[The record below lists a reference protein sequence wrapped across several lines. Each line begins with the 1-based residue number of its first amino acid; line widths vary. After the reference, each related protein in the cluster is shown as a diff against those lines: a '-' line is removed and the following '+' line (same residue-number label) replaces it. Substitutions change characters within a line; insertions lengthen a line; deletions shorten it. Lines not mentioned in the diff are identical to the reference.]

1 MKPAKYIILLW
12 QGREQAVAFM
22 QQGFRTIHRRSMV
35 VRHDYQYEHG
45 RFVTNATRFVRQFR
59 KYAKAEAVL
68 LAKFPDYYPYFG
80 QTEEIGRFKIPGNNH
95 RENQAA
101 LRSAL

>member
-1 MKPAKYIILLW
+1 M
-12 QGREQAVAFM
+12 
-22 QQGFRTIHRRSMV
+22 
-35 VRHDYQYEHG
+35 
-45 RFVTNATRFVRQFR
+45 
-59 KYAKAEAVL
+59 L

>member
-1 MKPAKYIILLW
+1 
-12 QGREQAVAFM
+12 
-22 QQGFRTIHRRSMV
+22 MV

-45 RFVTNATRFVRQFR
+45 RFVTNAARFVRQFR

-80 QTEEIGRFKIPGNNH
+80 QTEEIGRFKFPGNNH
-95 RENQAA
+95 RGKSGGVKVGA
-101 LRSAL
+101 LTGRLASRYSATGQTNRLK